1 MSSPRKRTVPEVGGK
16 APVMMLN
23 SVVLPQPLGPMM
35 QRSSP
40 APMDRSTPRK
50 TWSPPNCLVTP
61 PTSRSGGVTT
71 RRQPPSPLAL
81 ALRLDEAQI
90 FEEHLPPVARLGDD
104 DVEIGVAVVRAQPH
118 HAVPRLERK
127 AGHRVDDLL
136 PVPAPARFTPST
148 KKRVSM

>member
-1 MSSPRKRTVPEVGGK
+1 MSSTRKRTVPEVGGK
-16 APVMMLN
+16 APVIMLN

-40 APMDRSTPRK
+40 APMDRLTPRK
-50 TWSPPNCLVTP
+50 TWSPPNRLVTP

-71 RRQPPSPLAL
+71 RRRPPSPLAL

-104 DVEIGVAVVRAQPH
+104 DIEIGVAVAPAPPH
-118 HAVPRLERK
+118 PAGPRLGGETRQP
-127 AGHRVDDLL
+127 VDALL
-136 PVPAPARFTPST
+136 PVHPARPPLAP
-148 KKRVSM
+148 